1 MVLVTAPRSF
11 LSKRS
16 FVWKMSALSTPYFTI
31 AAWKQYQSVNLL
43 RILLCFA
50 AIFYMYILKTIS
62 KFKFALLCRHLQHD
76 NVLHQLE
83 AGTGCVY
90 LIYRSRAE
98 GIHQPAQFLVR
109 KRWIIFDLYMS
120 LWSSQDVTY
129 VTSVTLVLQKLNL
142 QRMTPFCKAS
152 AYPWFC
158 GHSPTTT
165 WVNLDSDSGANK

>member
-1 MVLVTAPRSF
+1 MADRSIQCKYGVSDGAQVLPLKKIVRLENVGFVNSVLQHRS
-11 LSKRS
+11 
-16 FVWKMSALSTPYFTI
+16 
-31 AAWKQYQSVNLL
+31 
-43 RILLCFA
+43 
-50 AIFYMYILKTIS
+50 LKTIS
-62 KFKFALLCRHLQHD
+62 KFKFALLCHHLQHD
-76 NVLHQLE
+76 NVFHQLE

-109 KRWIIFDLYMS
+109 KRLIIFDLYMS

-129 VTSVTLVLQKLNL
+129 VTFVALVLQKLNL

-165 WVNLDSDSGANK
+165 WVNLDSDSGAKK